1 MEKRNLIKAILVEA
15 VKRHLAEMPQIKK
28 FYTLTDDWESKLSN
42 VRGSGSRFQDIVLK
56 IESLE
61 DINHFNVDDIKKV
74 FNIKGTGNAST
85 FIKSLLQNGIIMP
98 VEGAAIKAKDLGV
111 DIDDEFTVTA
121 APTSDLTQGIDL
133 TQALRKIKI
142 DDNVNKLDFTV
153 TETFNIE
160 LPREEERRLAV
171 QYGSVEMGI
180 KREFGIY
187 TFNQRKSLRKVTTFR
202 STKYGFLKPFLEKK
216 QYLKIPGDAVSIKK
230 YSYYNRATH
239 NRNNITDLFPTLND
253 FFKFVQ
259 ENPKSFKVTVQPK
272 NFEEIKQKIESV
284 GGKLVPTDEIKTIIY
299 T

>member
-56 IESLE
+56 MESLE
-61 DINHFNVDDIKKV
+61 DINHFNVEDIKKV
-74 FNIKGTGNAST
+74 FNIKGTGNASI

-153 TETFNIE
+153 IENFNIE
-160 LPREEERRLAV
+160 IPREEERRLAV
-171 QYGSVEMGI
+171 QYGSVQLGLN
-180 KREFGIY
+180 REFGIY
-187 TFNQRKSLRKVTTFR
+187 TFNQRRFLRKITTFR

-216 QYLKIPGDAVSIKK
+216 QYLKIPGEAVSIKK
-230 YSYYNRATH
+230 YNYQNRPK
-239 NRNNITDLFPTLND
+239 ITDLFPTLND

-259 ENPKSFKVTVQPK
+259 ENPKIFKVTVQPK

-284 GGKLVPTDEIKTIIY
+284 GGKLVPTDEITTTIY

>member
-56 IESLE
+56 MESLE
-61 DINHFNVDDIKKV
+61 DINHFNVEDIKKV
-74 FNIKGTGNAST
+74 FNIKGTGNASI

-153 TETFNIE
+153 IENFNIE
-160 LPREEERRLAV
+160 IPREEERRLAV
-171 QYGSVEMGI
+171 QYGSVQLGLN
-180 KREFGIY
+180 REFGIY
-187 TFNQRKSLRKVTTFR
+187 TFNQRRFLRKITTFR

-216 QYLKIPGDAVSIKK
+216 QYLKIPGEAVSIKK
-230 YSYYNRATH
+230 YNYQNRPK
-239 NRNNITDLFPTLND
+239 ITDLFPTLND

-259 ENPKSFKVTVQPK
+259 ENPKSFKVTTQPK

-284 GGKLVPTDEIKTIIY
+284 GGKLVPTDEITTTIY

>member
-56 IESLE
+56 MESLE
-61 DINHFNVDDIKKV
+61 DINHFNVEDIKKV

-142 DDNVNKLDFTV
+142 DDKINKLDFTV
-153 TETFNIE
+153 MEDFTVE

-171 QYGSVEMGI
+171 QYGSVEVGI
-180 KREFGIY
+180 RKEFGVVYRLI
-187 TFNQRKSLRKVTTFR
+187 RKFTTFR

-216 QYLKIPGDAVSIKK
+216 QYLKIPGESVSIQK
-230 YSYYNRATH
+230 YSYQDRPK
-239 NRNNITDLFPTLND
+239 ITDLFPTLND

-259 ENPKSFKVTVQPK
+259 ENPKSFKVTTQPK

-284 GGKLVPTDEIKTIIY
+284 GGKLVPTDEITTVIY

>member
-28 FYTLTDDWESKLSN
+28 FYTLTDDWENKLSN

-61 DINHFNVDDIKKV
+61 DINYFNVEDIKKV

-85 FIKSLLQNGIIMP
+85 FIKSLLQNGIIMS

-153 TETFNIE
+153 IENFNIE

-180 KREFGIY
+180 NREFGIY
-187 TFNQRKSLRKVTTFR
+187 TFNQRKFLRKITTFR

-216 QYLKIPGDAVSIKK
+216 QYLKIPGEAVLLQK
-230 YSYYNRATH
+230 YSYQNRP
-239 NRNNITDLFPTLND
+239 NITDVFPTLND

-272 NFEEIKQKIESV
+272 NFEEIKQKIESI
-284 GGKLVPTDEIKTIIY
+284 GGKLVPTDEITTTIY

>member
-56 IESLE
+56 MESLE
-61 DINHFNVDDIKKV
+61 DINHFNVEDIKKV

-85 FIKSLLQNGIIMP
+85 FIKSLLQNGIIMS

-153 TETFNIE
+153 IENFNIE
-160 LPREEERRLAV
+160 IPREEERRLAV
-171 QYGSVEMGI
+171 QYGSVQLGLN
-180 KREFGIY
+180 REFGIY
-187 TFNQRKSLRKVTTFR
+187 TFNQRRFLRKITTFR

-216 QYLKIPGDAVSIKK
+216 QYLKIPGEAVSIKK
-230 YSYYNRATH
+230 YNYQNRPK
-239 NRNNITDLFPTLND
+239 ITDLFPTLND

-284 GGKLVPTDEIKTIIY
+284 GGKLVPTDEITTTIY

>member
-56 IESLE
+56 MESLE
-61 DINHFNVDDIKKV
+61 DINHFNVEDIKKV

-153 TETFNIE
+153 IENFNIE
-160 LPREEERRLAV
+160 IPREEERRLAV
-171 QYGSVEMGI
+171 QYGSVQLGLN
-180 KREFGIY
+180 REFGIY
-187 TFNQRKSLRKVTTFR
+187 TFNQRRFLRKITTFR

-216 QYLKIPGDAVSIKK
+216 QYLKIPGEAVSIKK
-230 YSYYNRATH
+230 YNYDRPT
-239 NRNNITDLFPTLND
+239 ITDLFPTLND

-284 GGKLVPTDEIKTIIY
+284 GGKLVPTDEITTVIY

>member
-1 MEKRNLIKAILVEA
+1 
-15 VKRHLAEMPQIKK
+15 
-28 FYTLTDDWESKLSN
+28 
-42 VRGSGSRFQDIVLK
+42 
-56 IESLE
+56 
-61 DINHFNVDDIKKV
+61 
-74 FNIKGTGNAST
+74 
-85 FIKSLLQNGIIMP
+85 MP

-153 TETFNIE
+153 IENFNIE
-160 LPREEERRLAV
+160 IPREEERRLAV
-171 QYGSVEMGI
+171 QYGSVQLGLN
-180 KREFGIY
+180 REFGIY
-187 TFNQRKSLRKVTTFR
+187 TFNQRRFLRKITTFR

-216 QYLKIPGDAVSIKK
+216 QYLKIPGEAVSIKK
-230 YSYYNRATH
+230 YNYQNRPK
-239 NRNNITDLFPTLND
+239 ITDLFPTLND

-284 GGKLVPTDEIKTIIY
+284 GGKLVPTDEITTTIY

>member
-56 IESLE
+56 MESLE
-61 DINHFNVDDIKKV
+61 DINHFNVEDIKKV

-153 TETFNIE
+153 IENFNIE
-160 LPREEERRLAV
+160 IPREEERRLAV
-171 QYGSVEMGI
+171 QYGSVQLGLN
-180 KREFGIY
+180 REFGIY
-187 TFNQRKSLRKVTTFR
+187 TFNQRKFLRKITTFR

-216 QYLKIPGDAVSIKK
+216 QYLKIPGEAVSIKK
-230 YSYYNRATH
+230 YNYQNRPK
-239 NRNNITDLFPTLND
+239 ITDLFPTLND

-284 GGKLVPTDEIKTIIY
+284 GGKLVPTDEITTTIY

>member
-56 IESLE
+56 MESLE
-61 DINHFNVDDIKKV
+61 DINHFNVEDIKKV

-153 TETFNIE
+153 IENFNIE
-160 LPREEERRLAV
+160 IPREEERRLAV
-171 QYGSVEMGI
+171 QYGSVQLGLN
-180 KREFGIY
+180 REFGIY
-187 TFNQRKSLRKVTTFR
+187 TFNQRRFLRKITTFR

-216 QYLKIPGDAVSIKK
+216 QYLKIPGEAVSIKK
-230 YSYYNRATH
+230 YNYQNRPK
-239 NRNNITDLFPTLND
+239 ITDVFPTLND

-284 GGKLVPTDEIKTIIY
+284 GGKLVPTDEITTVIY

>member
-42 VRGSGSRFQDIVLK
+42 VRGSGPRFQDIVLK
-56 IESLE
+56 MESLE
-61 DINHFNVDDIKKV
+61 DINHFNVEDIKKV

-85 FIKSLLQNGIIMP
+85 FIKSLLQNGIIMS

-153 TETFNIE
+153 IENFNIE
-160 LPREEERRLAV
+160 IPREEERRLAV
-171 QYGSVEMGI
+171 QYGSVQLGLN
-180 KREFGIY
+180 REFGIY
-187 TFNQRKSLRKVTTFR
+187 TFNQRRFLRKITTFR

-216 QYLKIPGDAVSIKK
+216 QYLKIPGEAVSIKK
-230 YSYYNRATH
+230 YNYQNRPK
-239 NRNNITDLFPTLND
+239 ITDVFPTLND

-284 GGKLVPTDEIKTIIY
+284 GGKLVPTDEITTTIY

>member
-56 IESLE
+56 MESLE
-61 DINHFNVDDIKKV
+61 DINHFNVEDIKKV

-153 TETFNIE
+153 IENFNIE

-180 KREFGIY
+180 NREFGIY
-187 TFNQRKSLRKVTTFR
+187 TFNQRKFLRKITTFR

-216 QYLKIPGDAVSIKK
+216 QYLKIPGESVSIQK
-230 YSYYNRATH
+230 YSYQDRPK
-239 NRNNITDLFPTLND
+239 ITDLFPTLND

-259 ENPKSFKVTVQPK
+259 ENPKSFKVTTQPK

-284 GGKLVPTDEIKTIIY
+284 GGKLVPTDEITTVIY

>member
-42 VRGSGSRFQDIVLK
+42 IRGSGPRFQDIVLK
-56 IESLE
+56 MESLE
-61 DINHFNVDDIKKV
+61 DINHFNVEDIKKV

-85 FIKSLLQNGIIMP
+85 FIKSLLQNSIIMP
-98 VEGAAIKAKDLGV
+98 VEGAVVRAKDLGA

-142 DDNVNKLDFTV
+142 DDNVNKIDFSI
-153 TETFNIE
+153 IE
-160 LPREEERRLAV
+160 NFDVDLPREEQKRLAV
-171 QYGSVEMGI
+171 QYGSVANGI
-180 KREFGIY
+180 AKEFGY
-187 TFNQRKSLRKVTTFR
+187 FQNPPRKITQFR

-216 QYLKIPGDAVSIKK
+216 QYLKIPGEPVLIKRGYWGNSIK
-230 YSYYNRATH
+230 
-239 NRNNITDLFPTLND
+239 ITDLFPTLND

-284 GGKLVPTDEIKTIIY
+284 GGKLVPTDEITTTIY

>member
-56 IESLE
+56 MESLE
-61 DINHFNVDDIKKV
+61 DINHFNVEDIKKV

-153 TETFNIE
+153 MEDFTVE

-171 QYGSVEMGI
+171 QYGSVEAGI
-180 KREFGIY
+180 RKEFGVVYRLI
-187 TFNQRKSLRKVTTFR
+187 RKFTTFR

-216 QYLKIPGDAVSIKK
+216 QYLKIPGESVSIQK
-230 YSYYNRATH
+230 YSYQDRPK
-239 NRNNITDLFPTLND
+239 ITDLFPTLND

-259 ENPKSFKVTVQPK
+259 ENPKSFKVTTQPK

-284 GGKLVPTDEIKTIIY
+284 GGKLVPTDEITTVIY

>member
-1 MEKRNLIKAILVEA
+1 
-15 VKRHLAEMPQIKK
+15 MPQIKK
-28 FYTLTDDWESKLSN
+28 FYTLTDDWENKLSN

-61 DINHFNVDDIKKV
+61 DINYFNVEDIKKV

-85 FIKSLLQNGIIMP
+85 FIKSLLQNGIIMS

-153 TETFNIE
+153 IENFNIE

-180 KREFGIY
+180 NREFGIY
-187 TFNQRKSLRKVTTFR
+187 TFNQRKFLRKITTFR

-216 QYLKIPGDAVSIKK
+216 QYLKIPGEAVLLQK
-230 YSYYNRATH
+230 YSYQNRP
-239 NRNNITDLFPTLND
+239 NITDVFPTLND

-284 GGKLVPTDEIKTIIY
+284 GGKLVPTDEITTTIY

>member
-1 MEKRNLIKAILVEA
+1 MEKINLIKAILVEA

-56 IESLE
+56 MESLE
-61 DINHFNVDDIKKV
+61 DINHFNVEDIKKV

-153 TETFNIE
+153 MEDFTVE

-171 QYGSVEMGI
+171 QYGSVEAGI
-180 KREFGIY
+180 RKEFGVVYRLI
-187 TFNQRKSLRKVTTFR
+187 RKFTTFR

-216 QYLKIPGDAVSIKK
+216 QYLKIPGESVSIQK
-230 YSYYNRATH
+230 YSYQDRPK
-239 NRNNITDLFPTLND
+239 ITDLFPTLND

-259 ENPKSFKVTVQPK
+259 ENPKSFKVTTQPK

-284 GGKLVPTDEIKTIIY
+284 GGKLVPTDEITTVIY

>member
-56 IESLE
+56 MESLE
-61 DINHFNVDDIKKV
+61 DINHFNVEDIKKV

-153 TETFNIE
+153 IENFNIE
-160 LPREEERRLAV
+160 IPREEERRLAV
-171 QYGSVEMGI
+171 QYGSVQLGLN
-180 KREFGIY
+180 REFGIY
-187 TFNQRKSLRKVTTFR
+187 TFNQRRFLRKITTFR

-216 QYLKIPGDAVSIKK
+216 QYLKIPGEAVLLQK
-230 YSYYNRATH
+230 YSYKNRP
-239 NRNNITDLFPTLND
+239 NITDVFPTLND

-284 GGKLVPTDEIKTIIY
+284 GGKLVPTDEITTTIY

>member
-42 VRGSGSRFQDIVLK
+42 VRGSGPRFQDIVLK
-56 IESLE
+56 MESLE
-61 DINHFNVDDIKKV
+61 DINHFNVEDIKKV

-171 QYGSVEMGI
+171 QYGSVQLGLN
-180 KREFGIY
+180 REFGIY
-187 TFNQRKSLRKVTTFR
+187 TFNQRRFLRKITTFR

-216 QYLKIPGDAVSIKK
+216 QYLKIPGEAVSIKK
-230 YSYYNRATH
+230 GYYQNRPK
-239 NRNNITDLFPTLND
+239 ITDLFPTLND

-284 GGKLVPTDEIKTIIY
+284 GGKLVPTDEITTVIY

>member
-180 KREFGIY
+180 RKEFGIY
-187 TFNQRKSLRKVTTFR
+187 IFNQRRFLRKVTTFR

-230 YSYYNRATH
+230 YSYD
-239 NRNNITDLFPTLND
+239 RNNITDLFPTLND

>member
-56 IESLE
+56 MESLE
-61 DINHFNVDDIKKV
+61 DINHFNVEDIKKV

-153 TETFNIE
+153 IENFNIE
-160 LPREEERRLAV
+160 IPREEERRLAV
-171 QYGSVEMGI
+171 QYGSVEAGI
-180 KREFGIY
+180 RKEFGVVYRLI
-187 TFNQRKSLRKVTTFR
+187 RKFTTFR

-216 QYLKIPGDAVSIKK
+216 QYLKIPGEAVSIKK
-230 YSYYNRATH
+230 YNYQNQQNFTGLLYVLTTMDYYSNKNYKKAKKYAKEYINYIKETS
-239 NRNNITDLFPTLND
+239 NTDFNFDYIYLPIQLSIFNIYNIL
-253 FFKFVQ
+253 
-259 ENPKSFKVTVQPK
+259 
-272 NFEEIKQKIESV
+272 I
-284 GGKLVPTDEIKTIIY
+284 
-299 T
+299 

>member
-42 VRGSGSRFQDIVLK
+42 VRGSGPRFQDIVLK
-56 IESLE
+56 MESLE
-61 DINHFNVDDIKKV
+61 DINHFNVEDIKKV
-74 FNIKGTGNAST
+74 FNIKGTGNASI

-153 TETFNIE
+153 IETFNIE

-171 QYGSVEMGI
+171 QYGSVQLGLN
-180 KREFGIY
+180 REFGIY
-187 TFNQRKSLRKVTTFR
+187 TFNQRRFLRKTTTFR

-216 QYLKIPGDAVSIKK
+216 QYLKIPGEAVSIKK
-230 YSYYNRATH
+230 YNYQNRPK
-239 NRNNITDLFPTLND
+239 ITDLFPTLND

-259 ENPKSFKVTVQPK
+259 ENPKSFKVTTQPK

-284 GGKLVPTDEIKTIIY
+284 GGKLVPTDEITTVIY

>member
-56 IESLE
+56 MESLE
-61 DINHFNVDDIKKV
+61 DINHFNVEDIKKV

-142 DDNVNKLDFTV
+142 DDKINKLDFTV
-153 TETFNIE
+153 MEDFTVE

-171 QYGSVEMGI
+171 QYGSVQLGLN
-180 KREFGIY
+180 REFGIY
-187 TFNQRKSLRKVTTFR
+187 TFNQRRFLRKITTFR

-216 QYLKIPGDAVSIKK
+216 QYLKIPGEAVSIKK
-230 YSYYNRATH
+230 YNYQNRPK
-239 NRNNITDLFPTLND
+239 ITDLFPTLND

-259 ENPKSFKVTVQPK
+259 ENPKSFKVTTQPK

-284 GGKLVPTDEIKTIIY
+284 GGKLVPTDEITTVIY

>member
-56 IESLE
+56 MESLE
-61 DINHFNVDDIKKV
+61 DINHFNVEDIKKV

-153 TETFNIE
+153 MEDFTVE

-171 QYGSVEMGI
+171 QYGSVEVGI
-180 KREFGIY
+180 RKEFGVVYRLI
-187 TFNQRKSLRKVTTFR
+187 RKFTTFR

-216 QYLKIPGDAVSIKK
+216 QYLKIPGESVSIQK
-230 YSYYNRATH
+230 YSYQDRPK
-239 NRNNITDLFPTLND
+239 ITDLFPTLND

-259 ENPKSFKVTVQPK
+259 ENPKSFKVTTQPK

-284 GGKLVPTDEIKTIIY
+284 GGKLVPTDEITTTIY

>member
-56 IESLE
+56 MESLE
-61 DINHFNVDDIKKV
+61 DINHFNVEDIKKV

-85 FIKSLLQNGIIMP
+85 FIKSLLQNGIIMS

-153 TETFNIE
+153 MEDFTVE

-171 QYGSVEMGI
+171 QYGSVEAGI
-180 KREFGIY
+180 RKEFGVVYRLI
-187 TFNQRKSLRKVTTFR
+187 RKFTTFR

-216 QYLKIPGDAVSIKK
+216 QYLKIPGEAVSIKK
-230 YSYYNRATH
+230 YNYQNRPK
-239 NRNNITDLFPTLND
+239 ITDLFPTLND

-284 GGKLVPTDEIKTIIY
+284 GGKLVPTDEITTTIY

>member
-56 IESLE
+56 MESLE
-61 DINHFNVDDIKKV
+61 DINHFNVEDIKKV

-153 TETFNIE
+153 IENFNIE
-160 LPREEERRLAV
+160 IPREEERRLAV
-171 QYGSVEMGI
+171 QYGSVEMGLN
-180 KREFGIY
+180 REFGIY
-187 TFNQRKSLRKVTTFR
+187 TFNQRKFLRKITTFR

-216 QYLKIPGDAVSIKK
+216 QYLKIPGEAVSIKK
-230 YSYYNRATH
+230 YNYQNRPK
-239 NRNNITDLFPTLND
+239 ITDVFPTLND

-284 GGKLVPTDEIKTIIY
+284 GGKLVPTDEITTTIY

>member
-42 VRGSGSRFQDIVLK
+42 VRGSGPRFQDIILK

-61 DINHFNVDDIKKV
+61 DINYFNVEDIKKV

-85 FIKSLLQNGIIMP
+85 FIKSLLQNGIIMS

-142 DDNVNKLDFTV
+142 DDNVSKLDFTV
-153 TETFNIE
+153 IENFNIE

-180 KREFGIY
+180 NREFGIY
-187 TFNQRKSLRKVTTFR
+187 TFNQRKFLRKITTFR

-216 QYLKIPGDAVSIKK
+216 QYLKIPGEAVLLQK
-230 YSYYNRATH
+230 YSYQNRP
-239 NRNNITDLFPTLND
+239 NITDVFPTLND

-284 GGKLVPTDEIKTIIY
+284 GGKLVPTDEITTTIY

>member
-56 IESLE
+56 MESLE
-61 DINHFNVDDIKKV
+61 DINHFNVEDIKKV

-85 FIKSLLQNGIIMP
+85 FIKSLLQNGIIMS

-153 TETFNIE
+153 IENFNIE

-180 KREFGIY
+180 NREFGIY
-187 TFNQRKSLRKVTTFR
+187 TFNQRKFLRKITTFR

-216 QYLKIPGDAVSIKK
+216 QYLKIPGEAVLLQK
-230 YSYYNRATH
+230 YSYQNRP
-239 NRNNITDLFPTLND
+239 NITDVFPTLND

-284 GGKLVPTDEIKTIIY
+284 GGKLVPTDEITTTIY

>member
-56 IESLE
+56 MESLE
-61 DINHFNVDDIKKV
+61 DINHFNVEDIKKV
-74 FNIKGTGNAST
+74 FNIKGTGNASI

-153 TETFNIE
+153 IENFNIE
-160 LPREEERRLAV
+160 IPREEERRLAV
-171 QYGSVEMGI
+171 QYGSVEAGI
-180 KREFGIY
+180 RKEFGVVYRLI
-187 TFNQRKSLRKVTTFR
+187 RKFTTFR

-216 QYLKIPGDAVSIKK
+216 QYLKIPGEAVSIKK
-230 YSYYNRATH
+230 YNYQNRPK
-239 NRNNITDLFPTLND
+239 ITDVFPTLND

-284 GGKLVPTDEIKTIIY
+284 GGKLVPTDEITTTIY

>member
-56 IESLE
+56 MESLE
-61 DINHFNVDDIKKV
+61 DINHFNVEDIKKV
-74 FNIKGTGNAST
+74 FNIKGTGNASI

-153 TETFNIE
+153 IENFNIE
-160 LPREEERRLAV
+160 IPREEERRLAV
-171 QYGSVEMGI
+171 QHGSVEMGI
-180 KREFGIY
+180 NREFGIY
-187 TFNQRKSLRKVTTFR
+187 TFNQRKFLRKITTFR

-216 QYLKIPGDAVSIKK
+216 QYLKIPGEAVLLQK
-230 YSYYNRATH
+230 YSYQNRP
-239 NRNNITDLFPTLND
+239 NITDVFPTLND

-272 NFEEIKQKIESV
+272 NFEEIKQKIESI
-284 GGKLVPTDEIKTIIY
+284 GGKLVPTDEITTTIY

>member
-56 IESLE
+56 MESLE
-61 DINHFNVDDIKKV
+61 DINHFNVEDIKKV

-153 TETFNIE
+153 IENFNIE

-180 KREFGIY
+180 NREFGIY
-187 TFNQRKSLRKVTTFR
+187 TFNQRKFLRKITTFR

-216 QYLKIPGDAVSIKK
+216 QYLKIPGEAVSIKK
-230 YSYYNRATH
+230 YNYQNRPK
-239 NRNNITDLFPTLND
+239 ITDLFPTLND
-253 FFKFVQ
+253 FFMFVQ

-284 GGKLVPTDEIKTIIY
+284 GGKLVPTDEITTTIY

>member
-56 IESLE
+56 MESLE
-61 DINHFNVDDIKKV
+61 DINHFNVEDIKKV

-85 FIKSLLQNGIIMP
+85 FIKSLLQNGIIMS

-153 TETFNIE
+153 IENFNIE
-160 LPREEERRLAV
+160 IPREEERRLAV
-171 QYGSVEMGI
+171 QYGSVQLGLN
-180 KREFGIY
+180 REFGIY
-187 TFNQRKSLRKVTTFR
+187 TFNQRRFLRKITTFR

-216 QYLKIPGDAVSIKK
+216 QYLKIPGEAVSIKK
-230 YSYYNRATH
+230 YNYQNRPK
-239 NRNNITDLFPTLND
+239 ITDVFPTLND

-259 ENPKSFKVTVQPK
+259 ENPKSFKVTTQPK

-284 GGKLVPTDEIKTIIY
+284 GGKLVPTDEITTTIY

>member
-56 IESLE
+56 MESLE
-61 DINHFNVDDIKKV
+61 DINHFNVEDIKKV
-74 FNIKGTGNAST
+74 FNIKGTGNASI

-153 TETFNIE
+153 IENFNIE
-160 LPREEERRLAV
+160 IPREEERRLAV
-171 QYGSVEMGI
+171 QYGSVQLGLN
-180 KREFGIY
+180 REFGIY
-187 TFNQRKSLRKVTTFR
+187 TFNQRKFLRKITTFR

-216 QYLKIPGDAVSIKK
+216 QYLKIPGESVSIQK
-230 YSYYNRATH
+230 YSYQDRPK
-239 NRNNITDLFPTLND
+239 ITDLFPTLND

-284 GGKLVPTDEIKTIIY
+284 GGKLVPTDEITTTIY

>member
-1 MEKRNLIKAILVEA
+1 MEKINLIKAILVEA

-56 IESLE
+56 MESLE
-61 DINHFNVDDIKKV
+61 DINHFNVEDIKKV
-74 FNIKGTGNAST
+74 FNIKGTGNASI

-153 TETFNIE
+153 IENFNIE
-160 LPREEERRLAV
+160 IPREEERRLAV
-171 QYGSVEMGI
+171 QYGSVQLGLN
-180 KREFGIY
+180 REFGIY
-187 TFNQRKSLRKVTTFR
+187 TFNQRRFLRKITTFR

-216 QYLKIPGDAVSIKK
+216 QYLKIPGEAVSIKK
-230 YSYYNRATH
+230 YNYQNRPK
-239 NRNNITDLFPTLND
+239 ITDLFPTLND

-284 GGKLVPTDEIKTIIY
+284 GGKLVPTDEITTTIY

>member
-56 IESLE
+56 MESLE
-61 DINHFNVDDIKKV
+61 DINHFNVEDIKKV

-153 TETFNIE
+153 IENFNIE
-160 LPREEERRLAV
+160 IPREEERRLAV
-171 QYGSVEMGI
+171 QYGSVQLGLN
-180 KREFGIY
+180 REFGIY
-187 TFNQRKSLRKVTTFR
+187 TFNQRRFLRKITTFR

-216 QYLKIPGDAVSIKK
+216 QYLKIPGEAVSIKK
-230 YSYYNRATH
+230 YNYQNRPK
-239 NRNNITDLFPTLND
+239 ITDLFPTLND

-284 GGKLVPTDEIKTIIY
+284 GGKLVPTDEITTTIY